1 MDEICFSDA
10 LRQLM
15 PNADAPG
22 RTARELIDLAT
33 VDIGM
38 DRCVALLYKM
48 HRSGELLRSAE
59 RPYRYNL
66 NPAWR
71 PSKNDPRRGE
81 HLPAGVAPAPLGAHL
96 AKPLSAA
103 AILAA
108 AQPAVAQNT
117 GSPRPAPTFPPVE
130 RAVAEKASAAVGAA
144 AEASDLRCALWSDG
158 RLTIEAPGQRV
169 QLSATQTRALFS
181 YLERVSA

>member
-1 MDEICFSDA
+1 MTGMTMADA
-10 LRQLM
+10 IRQHL
-15 PNADAPG
+15 PDSDAPG
-22 RTARELIDLAT
+22 RTARELTDLCDVEVGADT
-33 VDIGM
+33 VCRILFAM
-38 DRCVALLYKM
+38 QK
-48 HRSGELLRSAE
+48 SGEILRTEA
-59 RPYRYNL
+59 RPYRYWKNS
-66 NPAWR
+66 AWS
-71 PSKNDPRRGE
+71 PSKNDPRRRKR
-81 HLPAGVAPAPLGAHL
+81 PAAAPAPLGAHL
-96 AKPLSAA
+96 ARPTPSAA
-103 AILAA
+103 VPAA